1 MFLIEPDKGNNY
13 FLSDS
18 SSFHFL
24 SFSIL
29 LKSLYYEKRGST
41 GGNPVSDDGRDIY
54 LKVMKSEV
62 IIVVDV
68 IGTDG
73 IHRTVVC
80 WAVQNREKS

>member
-1 MFLIEPDKGNNY
+1 M
-13 FLSDS
+13 
-18 SSFHFL
+18 
-24 SFSIL
+24 
-29 LKSLYYEKRGST
+29 
-41 GGNPVSDDGRDIY
+41 SDDGWDIY
-54 LKVMKSEV
+54 SKVMKSEV

>member
-41 GGNPVSDDGRDIY
+41 GVTLFQMMG
-54 LKVMKSEV
+54 
-62 IIVVDV
+62 
-68 IGTDG
+68 G
-73 IHRTVVC
+73 IFIRR
-80 WAVQNREKS
+80 WWNRK